1 MPHAPLTAQKNSPTR
16 APGKSALVRPCF
28 SIAVAKIPEVGVL
41 ESLRQPRVFVGRGW
55 KPRRAGGS
63 LRVQSLC
70 DNRRHATRAER
81 VECGSLLP
89 LFAAWACPGV
99 LLPHA
104 TCVAVRGAGPGP
116 FLRGSELQL
125 RHQEP
130 TSTGLQARGK
140 GTPVTTAS
148 HLHAAEKA
156 RAVIPPALTKEGRCV
171 RAPGRSEGSAVL
183 SSADEQQPLQ
193 PRAFSLGG
201 RSFSSDNGRG
211 PKSLQP
217 LKTLAHLP
225 LSTG

>member
-1 MPHAPLTAQKNSPTR
+1 MHAPCTSYCTKNSPIR

-140 GTPVTTAS
+140 GTPVTTA
-148 HLHAAEKA
+148 LQAAEKV
-156 RAVIPPALTKEGRCV
+156 RAVIPPALTKEGSGVPRL
-171 RAPGRSEGSAVL
+171 GL
-183 SSADEQQPLQ
+183 S
-193 PRAFSLGG
+193 R
-201 RSFSSDNGRG
+201 
-211 PKSLQP
+211 
-217 LKTLAHLP
+217 LP
-225 LSTG
+225 